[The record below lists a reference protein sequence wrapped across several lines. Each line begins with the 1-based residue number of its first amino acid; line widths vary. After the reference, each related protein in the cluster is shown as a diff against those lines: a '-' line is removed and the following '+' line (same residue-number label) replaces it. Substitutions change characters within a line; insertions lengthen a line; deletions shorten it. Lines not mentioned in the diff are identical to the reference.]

1 MAPETAVQRSRD
13 VLLAVPAIPEVE
25 TLAFESLAPQRLGR
39 SRSMGQK
46 KREGM
51 KGSPAP

>member
-25 TLAFESLAPQRLGR
+25 TLR
-39 SRSMGQK
+39 SK
-46 KREGM
+46 A
-51 KGSPAP
+51 SPLRG